1 MRHQKSAGNR
11 LPEKW
16 FRRGL
21 WLIAFIFASFLIG
34 LGGKVIND
42 LPSVEQTREL
52 DDYMGE
58 KGILLQQTRDRLNE
72 EDTRLTE
79 EAERSALELEKQ
91 RNQTAAEQQ
100 SLQNWLAARSAT
112 EQSEQNPEVIAR
124 TRKLDE
130 LKAKEQTLQQ
140 QYAAIQQR
148 QLDNRQQRASMLLKD
163 VAYRIEAC
171 IKEKFGLEIVPINI
185 IDLDDPNDMFLYKRI
200 ILGMPTWNY
209 GEYQDDWEL
218 VVDKIASADLK
229 GTVIAMFGLGDQ
241 IGYPEYYLDAMG
253 MLAEQLG
260 AQGATFVGEWPS
272 ADYKFA
278 SSKAPPPPQSPRP
291 HPPNQPS
298 RSVHLRYD
306 RDVGHWREPASART

>member
-1 MRHQKSAGNR
+1 MSQ
-11 LPEKW
+11 E
-16 FRRGL
+16 
-21 WLIAFIFASFLIG
+21 IG
-34 LGGKVIND
+34 FFYGSTTG
-42 LPSVEQTREL
+42 
-52 DDYMGE
+52 M
-58 KGILLQQTRDRLNE
+58 
-72 EDTRLTE
+72 TE
-79 EAERSALELEKQ
+79 
-91 RNQTAAEQQ
+91 
-100 SLQNWLAARSAT
+100 
-112 EQSEQNPEVIAR
+112 
-124 TRKLDE
+124 
-130 LKAKEQTLQQ
+130 
-140 QYAAIQQR
+140 
-148 QLDNRQQRASMLLKD
+148 D

-218 VVDKIASADLK
+218 VVDKIASTDLK

-278 SSKAPPPPQSPRP
+278 SSKALKANGNFIGLALDEDS
-291 HPPNQPS
+291 QPEKTQE
-298 RSVHLRYD
+298 RLEAWVAQVIPLLL
-306 RDVGHWREPASART
+306 A